1 MRPTAGSLVL
11 GDTDPW
17 TLSRAALRRLRSR
30 IGTIHQAPPLP
41 PRQRLVTTVLA
52 GKLGEWPLWKALAS
66 LVYPADIDGA
76 EAALARVD
84 LAERLFDRCDR
95 LSGGQLQRV
104 GIARTL
110 YQAPDLVLADEPV
123 SALDPQLAKWVVGEL
138 NQDAQARGATL
149 IASLHAVD
157 LALAWFPRVIGIRSG
172 GIAFDRPPAGVTEAM
187 LTDLYASESRQPPT
201 QDNSPLAL
209 PEPGPRSLR
218 QPALPMTGTAGTPAL
233 RDPALLPRLAITLVA
248 LLLLWPG
255 LELSEVDIGALFDPR
270 SLATLGGFLASFLPP
285 ETSPDFLAL
294 VAEAT
299 LQTLAMATAGVV
311 LAAALAFPAALV
323 ASRALSISRIGPGHG
338 RWLGESVRLPVR
350 WMLILLRSIPEIVWA
365 LLFVRAVGLGPAAGV
380 LAIAISYAGMLG
392 KVYFEIFES
401 GDTRPARAILE
412 AGGGRLAAFSYGIFP
427 IALPELVSYSVYRWE
442 CAVRASVVM
451 GFVGAGGLGQQMDLS
466 MKMLAGGEVATI
478 LILFFLLV
486 LLADTVSAILRRTVA

>member
-1 MRPTAGSLVL
+1 
-11 GDTDPW
+11 
-17 TLSRAALRRLRSR
+17 
-30 IGTIHQAPPLP
+30 
-41 PRQRLVTTVLA
+41 
-52 GKLGEWPLWKALAS
+52 
-66 LVYPADIDGA
+66 
-76 EAALARVD
+76 
-84 LAERLFDRCDR
+84 
-95 LSGGQLQRV
+95 
-104 GIARTL
+104 
-110 YQAPDLVLADEPV
+110 
-123 SALDPQLAKWVVGEL
+123 
-138 NQDAQARGATL
+138 
-149 IASLHAVD
+149 
-157 LALAWFPRVIGIRSG
+157 
-172 GIAFDRPPAGVTEAM
+172 
-187 LTDLYASESRQPPT
+187 
-201 QDNSPLAL
+201 
-209 PEPGPRSLR
+209 
-218 QPALPMTGTAGTPAL
+218 MTGTLATPAM
-233 RDPALLPRLAITLVA
+233 RDPALLPRLAITLLA

-285 ETSPDFLAL
+285 ETSADFLAL

-311 LAAALAFPAALV
+311 LAAAIAFPAALV

-338 RWLGESVRLPVR
+338 GWLGESLRLPVR
-350 WMLILLRSIPEIVWA
+350 WILILLRSIPEIVWA

-412 AGGGRLAAFSYGIFP
+412 AGGGRLAAFGYGIFP

-486 LLADTVSAILRRTVA
+486 LLADTASTILRRTVA